1 MVKIIFNIIIII
13 LYNKGENTTRTL
25 QRHSNEQPARRSN
38 TSWWKHLDRYA
49 PSQISS
55 FACYAPDFVQ
65 MQRLHLD
72 NLLAKKRF
80 VRVCYDAGMSAS
92 VRNKE
97 KIRRAIQHEYKKK
110 YSIVQIR
117 KLYSKLVSEVFDV
130 SVKHFHE
137 AQLHKYLKREVWQN
151 AASVECLSWQ
161 QLYAMVKEKP
171 WMAKFRSKKVFRKYI
186 IRKGLDATY
195 RQLGVN
201 SQIVSQQIQR
211 KRKRDKNL
219 VLRHKKQRTL
229 SE

>member
-55 FACYAPDFVQ
+55 FAWYAPDFVQ

-97 KIRRAIQHEYKKK
+97 KHDECKSR
-110 YSIVQIR
+110 
-117 KLYSKLVSEVFDV
+117 
-130 SVKHFHE
+130 
-137 AQLHKYLKREVWQN
+137 LHNMLPTIMLIIII
-151 AASVECLSWQ
+151 LSH
-161 QLYAMVKEKP
+161 KTTSTN
-171 WMAKFRSKKVFRKYI
+171 SKKHQQCTNNNSLI
-186 IRKGLDATY
+186 I
-195 RQLGVN
+195 
-201 SQIVSQQIQR
+201 
-211 KRKRDKNL
+211 
-219 VLRHKKQRTL
+219 
-229 SE
+229 